1 VCGEIYYFIDIYVK
15 LLIFLVSKPI
25 QLVLLGYNHLD
36 LLKYCAMALPTFQRS
51 LDKEVSCTGVG
62 LHSGKTVN
70 LTLKPAPINHGIK
83 FVRKDLPDN
92 PTIPARFNRVVDTS
106 LATVIGSD
114 GVIVSTIE
122 HLMACLAGL
131 SIDNILVELDSY
143 EVPVMDGSAGPFT
156 RMITEA
162 GIREQKALRHFF
174 VLKEPI
180 KLEQDGKYVSAYPD
194 NTFKISCT
202 IEFEH
207 PIIRKQSCSIEVI
220 DHIFENEI
228 SSARTF
234 GFLHEV
240 EYMKRYGL
248 ARGGSLENAVVID
261 KNGILNEEGL
271 RYQDEFVRHKL
282 LDCIGDFSLL
292 GMPILAH
299 IVTNKSGHAFNHA
312 FLEKFFSKKA
322 SWQTQTH
329 SNPKYDT
336 TRQQN
341 NLLIG

>member
-1 VCGEIYYFIDIYVK
+1 MAIPTYQRT
-15 LLIFLVSKPI
+15 LSKA
-25 QLVLLGYNHLD
+25 VG
-36 LLKYCAMALPTFQRS
+36 F
-51 LDKEVSCTGVG
+51 TGIG
-62 LHSGKTVN
+62 LHSGKKVH
-70 LTLKPAPINHGIK
+70 LTLKPAPINYGIK
-83 FVRKDLPDN
+83 FVRKDLPDD
-92 PTIPARFNRVVDTS
+92 PTIPARFNCVVDTS

-131 SIDNILVELDSY
+131 SIDNVVVELDSY

-156 RMITEA
+156 RMIMEA
-162 GIREQKALRHFF
+162 GIEVQMAPRHFF

-180 KLEQDGKYVSAYPD
+180 ELKQDGKFVGAYPD
-194 NTFKISCT
+194 TTFRITCN
-202 IEFEH
+202 IDFEH
-207 PIIRKQSCSIEVI
+207 PLIRKQSFSIEVE
-220 DHIFENEI
+220 DTIFEREI

-248 ARGGSLENAVVID
+248 ARGGSLDNALVVD
-261 KNGILNEEGL
+261 DRSILNKDGL

-299 IVTNKSGHAFNHA
+299 IVTMKSGHAFNHA
-312 FLEKFFSKKA
+312 FLENFFNHKA
-322 SWQTQTH
+322 SWQTLMLSEPADH
-329 SNPKYDT
+329 PAGPAKS
-336 TRQQN
+336 
-341 NLLIG
+341 LAI

>member
-1 VCGEIYYFIDIYVK
+1 MTIPKYQRTLSKNVCFSGI
-15 LLIFLVSKPI
+15 
-25 QLVLLGYNHLD
+25 
-36 LLKYCAMALPTFQRS
+36 
-51 LDKEVSCTGVG
+51 G
-62 LHSGKTVN
+62 LHSGKKVH
-70 LTLKPAPINHGIK
+70 LTLKPAPINYGIK

-92 PTIPARFNRVVDTS
+92 PTIPARFNCVVDTS

-131 SIDNILVELDSY
+131 SIDNVVVELNSY

-156 RMITEA
+156 RMIMEA
-162 GIREQKALRHFF
+162 GIQEQAAPRHFF

-180 KLEQDGKYVSAYPD
+180 ELEQDGKFVGAYPD
-194 NTFKISCT
+194 TTFKITCN
-202 IEFEH
+202 IDFEH
-207 PIIRKQSCSIEVI
+207 PLIQQQSCSIEVE
-220 DHIFENEI
+220 DHIFEREI

-248 ARGGSLENAVVID
+248 ARGGSLDNAVVID
-261 KNGILNEEGL
+261 ENEILNHDGL

-299 IVTNKSGHAFNHA
+299 IVTRKSGHAFNHA
-312 FLEKFFSKKA
+312 FLKNFFNTKA
-322 SWQTQTH
+322 SWQTLTLDGPVDLP
-329 SNPKYDT
+329 SGAAKS
-336 TRQQN
+336 
-341 NLLIG
+341 LAI